1 LLETL
6 EDDILFFTNIFLGV
20 VKLHVILGGKKIGGD
35 ALCQATFSIAS
46 HEVDEAAHARV
57 KGVLTR
63 RASWPRGDGR
73 GINHGGSSMP
83 FS

>member
-1 LLETL
+1 ML
-6 EDDILFFTNIFLGV
+6 
-20 VKLHVILGGKKIGGD
+20 LGGKKKEEM
-35 ALCQATFSIAS
+35 LCVKLTFSIAS

-73 GINHGGSSMP
+73 GINHGGSSIH

>member
-1 LLETL
+1 MLC
-6 EDDILFFTNIFLGV
+6 
-20 VKLHVILGGKKIGGD
+20 VKL
-35 ALCQATFSIAS
+35 TFSIAS